1 MKLNETKDKRIINFF
16 ETLEEKLNKIHNNK
30 YDYSETIY
38 INKEN
43 NITYKC
49 NIHGYVTQNASEHSR
64 GHGCRLCGVEFR
76 KNQTK
81 LKYEKTL
88 INDFKKAHGE
98 KYTYENVEYTNGR
111 TKVDITCKQHGS
123 FLQKP
128 DDHKSGYGCPYC
140 AREHA
145 AYDPNYFIIESENI
159 HNKLYTYNI
168 NKTKKMLI
176 KDKIEIICK
185 LHGSFF
191 IKPKNHINGQGCHHC
206 VNKEVRW
213 TKEHYKNKITILY
226 YVKIGKYYKIGL
238 TKRNVIKRFETEKEI
253 KKNIEIL
260 NVWEFKNGGIAFELE
275 KECLDATKKYSTNIK
290 ILKKGGNTE
299 LRTENV
305 INIIKPIIE
314 NAFN

>member
-1 MKLNETKDKRIINFF
+1 MKLNETKDKRIIKFF

-30 YDYSETIY
+30 YNYSETIY

-49 NIHGYVTQNASEHSR
+49 NIHGYVTQNAGEHTR
-64 GHGCRLCGVEFR
+64 GRGCRLCGIEFR
-76 KNQTK
+76 RNQTR
-81 LKYEKTL
+81 LKYKKTL
-88 INDFKKAHGE
+88 ISDFKKTHGE
-98 KYTYENVEYTNGR
+98 KYTYENVEYTNGT

-145 AYDPNYFIIESENI
+145 AYDPTYFIIESENI

-191 IKPKNHINGQGCHHC
+191 IKPKNHINGQGCPHC

-213 TKEHYKNKITILY
+213 TKKYYKNKITILY
-226 YVKIGKYYKIGL
+226 YIKIGKYYKIGL

-253 KKNIEIL
+253 KK
-260 NVWEFKNGGIAFELE
+260 
-275 KECLDATKKYSTNIK
+275 KY
-290 ILKKGGNTE
+290 
-299 LRTENV
+299 
-305 INIIKPIIE
+305 
-314 NAFN
+314 

>member
-1 MKLNETKDKRIINFF
+1 MKLNETKDKRIIKFF

-43 NITYKC
+43 NIVYKC
-49 NIHGYVTQNASEHSR
+49 NIHGHVTQNAGEHTR
-64 GHGCRLCGVEFR
+64 GHGCRLCGIEFR
-76 KNQTK
+76 RNQTR

-88 INDFKKAHGE
+88 ISDFKKTHGE
-98 KYTYENVEYTNGR
+98 KYTYENVEYTNGT

-145 AYDPNYFIIESENI
+145 AYDPTYFIIESENI

-191 IKPKNHINGQGCHHC
+191 IKPKNHINGKGCPNC

-213 TKEHYKNKITILY
+213 TKEHYRNKITILY
-226 YVKIGKYYKIGL
+226 YIKIGKYYKIGL